1 MSRFVRQYL
10 DPASQLSEILFGLIM
25 VLTVTLTAGLSVAEG
40 KAGVR
45 QLLIATVGCNLAW
58 GIIDGVMYVMNN
70 ITLRSLRSQFLHTV
84 QHAPDKQTAL
94 KLIKDEMEA
103 RLSLH
108 SPLSPKESS
117 MLSQS
122 LHKRAGELR
131 LPKVK
136 LEKED
141 IYGAIACFWLVTVS
155 CLSAAVPFFIF
166 SQPTVA
172 LRVSNVLLIV
182 LLYLVGRRWAHY
194 AGTNRL
200 LSGLSMVTI
209 GLLLVGVSILLGG

>member
-1 MSRFVRQYL
+1 V
-10 DPASQLSEILFGLIM
+10 
-25 VLTVTLTAGLSVAEG
+25 
-40 KAGVR
+40 
-45 QLLIATVGCNLAW
+45 
-58 GIIDGVMYVMNN
+58 
-70 ITLRSLRSQFLHTV
+70 HTV

-108 SPLSPKESS
+108 SPLSPEESS

-122 LHKRAGELR
+122 LHKRAGELK

-136 LEKED
+136 IEKED

-166 SQPTVA
+166 SEPTLA
-172 LRVSNVLLIV
+172 LRVSNAILII

-200 LSGLSMVTI
+200 LTGLSMVTI

>member
-1 MSRFVRQYL
+1 MSRFVRQHL

-70 ITLRSLRSQFLHTV
+70 ITLRSLRSRFVHTV

-108 SPLSPKESS
+108 SPLSPEESS

-122 LHKRAGELR
+122 LHKRAGELK

-136 LEKED
+136 IEKED

-155 CLSAAVPFFIF
+155 CLSAAAAVFHF
-166 SQPTVA
+166 
-172 LRVSNVLLIV
+172 L
-182 LLYLVGRRWAHY
+182 
-194 AGTNRL
+194 
-200 LSGLSMVTI
+200 
-209 GLLLVGVSILLGG
+209 

>member
-1 MSRFVRQYL
+1 MSRFVRRYL

-45 QLLIATVGCNLAW
+45 QLLIAVIGCNLAW
-58 GIIDGVMYVMNN
+58 GIIDAVMFVMNN
-70 ITLRSLRSQFLHTV
+70 ITLRSLRSRFVHTI

-94 KLIKDEMEA
+94 KLIKDEIEA

-108 SPLSPKESS
+108 SPLNPQDSH

-122 LHKRAGELR
+122 LHKRAGEMKV
-131 LPKVK
+131 PKVK
-136 LEKED
+136 IERED

-155 CLSAAVPFFIF
+155 CLSAAVPFFIL
-166 SQPTVA
+166 SQPILA
-172 LRVSNVLLIV
+172 LRVSNALLIV

-200 LSGLSMVTI
+200 LTGLSMVTI

>member
-1 MSRFVRQYL
+1 MSRFVRQHL

-70 ITLRSLRSQFLHTV
+70 ITLRSLRSRFVHTV

-103 RLSLH
+103 RLSLP
-108 SPLSPKESS
+108 SPLSPEESS

-122 LHKRAGELR
+122 LHKRARELK

-136 LEKED
+136 IEKED

-166 SQPTVA
+166 SEPAVA
-172 LRVSNVLLIV
+172 LRVSNAILII

-200 LSGLSMVTI
+200 LTGLSMITI

>member
-1 MSRFVRQYL
+1 MSRFVRQHL

-40 KAGVR
+40 KTGVR

-70 ITLRSLRSQFLHTV
+70 ITLRSLRSRFVHTV
-84 QHAPDKQTAL
+84 QHARDKQTAL
-94 KLIKDEMEA
+94 ELIKNEIEA
-103 RLSLH
+103 RLSLP
-108 SPLSPKESS
+108 SPLDPQDSH

-122 LHKRAGELR
+122 LHQRVGELR

-136 LEKED
+136 IEKED
-141 IYGAIACFWLVTVS
+141 IYGAIACFWLVTIS
-155 CLSAAVPFFIF
+155 CLSAALPFFIF
-166 SQPTVA
+166 SEPTVA
-172 LRVSNVLLIV
+172 LRVSNALLII

-200 LSGLSMVTI
+200 ITGLSMVAI
-209 GLLLVGVSILLGG
+209 GLMLVGISILLGG

>member
-1 MSRFVRQYL
+1 MSRFVRQHL

-70 ITLRSLRSQFLHTV
+70 ITLRSLRSRFVHTV
-84 QHAPDKQTAL
+84 RHAPDKQTAL

-103 RLSLH
+103 RLSLD
-108 SPLSPKESS
+108 SPLSPEESS

-122 LHKRAGELR
+122 LHKRARELK

-136 LEKED
+136 IEKED

-166 SQPTVA
+166 SEPAVA
-172 LRVSNVLLIV
+172 LRVSNAILII

-200 LSGLSMVTI
+200 LTGLSMITI